1 MLEQLFNLVKEQSTE
16 LVVNNPEVP
25 NEYNNDVMA
34 DATETVFSG
43 LQNSAAGGGLK
54 NILSLFNQRGGN
66 GGGNGIAGLL
76 SNPMVGTLIQQFAG
90 KLTGKYNVN
99 SSQANG
105 IAEQLIPS
113 VLGNLVQRTNDPNN
127 SSFDLNGILGSLS
140 GGNGVTSSGG
150 GFDVGSLVSKV
161 SSMGGD
167 VDGDGD
173 ADMQDMIA
181 RFTQGAQQQQGHGT
195 GGGVLDL
202 IKGFMR

>member
-1 MLEQLFNLVKEQSTE
+1 MLEQLFNLVREQSDE
-16 LVVNNPEVP
+16 LVVKNPEIP

-43 LQNSAAGGGLK
+43 LQSSAAGGGLQ

-66 GGGNGIAGLL
+66 SGGNGIAGLL
-76 SNPMVGTLIQQFAG
+76 SNPIVGSLISQFAG

-99 SSQANG
+99 SGQANG
-105 IAEQLIPS
+105 IAGQLIPNILS
-113 VLGNLVQRTNDPNN
+113 NLVQRTNDPNN
-127 SSFDLNGILGSLS
+127 SSFDLNSILGSLA
-140 GGNGVTSSGG
+140 GGGGTNGGG
-150 GFDVGSLVSKV
+150 GFDIGSLVSKV
-161 SSMGGD
+161 STMGGD

-181 RFTQGAQQQQGHGT
+181 RFTQGAQQQQGQ

-202 IKGFMR
+202 IKGFMK

>member
-43 LQNSAAGGGLK
+43 LQNSAAGGGLQ
-54 NILSLFNQRGGN
+54 NILQMFKGGGN
-66 GGGNGIAGLL
+66 GGGNGIAGML
-76 SNPMVGTLIQQFAG
+76 SNPIVSSLVSQFAG

-99 SSQANG
+99 SNQANG

-127 SSFDLNGILGSLS
+127 SSFDLNGILGSLA
-140 GGNGVTSSGG
+140 GGGSTNGG
-150 GFDVGSLVSKV
+150 GFDIGSLVSRV

-181 RFTQGAQQQQGHGT
+181 RFTQGARQNQSQG

-202 IKGFMR
+202 IKGFMK

>member
-1 MLEQLFNLVKEQSTE
+1 MLEQLFNLVREQSDE
-16 LVVNNPEVP
+16 LVVKNPEIP
-25 NEYNNDVMA
+25 NEYNEDVMA

-43 LQNSAAGGGLK
+43 LQSSAAGGGLQ
-54 NILSLFNQRGGN
+54 NILSLFNQRGGS
-66 GGGNGIAGLL
+66 GGGGIAGLL
-76 SNPMVGTLIQQFAG
+76 SNPIVSSIISQFAG

-113 VLGNLVQRTNDPNN
+113 VLSNLVQRTNDPNN
-127 SSFDLNGILGSLS
+127 SSFDLNGILGSLAGGGGNNS
-140 GGNGVTSSGG
+140 GGL
-150 GFDVGSLVSKV
+150 DIGSLVSKV

-173 ADMQDMIA
+173 VDMQDMLA
-181 RFTQGAQQQQGHGT
+181 RFTQGAQQQQGQ
-195 GGGVLDL
+195 GGGVLDM